1 MTLVLYVLHSARI
14 DNSFDDRLDKNCK
27 PTNRANK
34 LWLYVFGLLLSQ
46 GKSSCMQSPL
56 NFLCRL
62 QQVDHC
68 FDAFYD
74 ICVGGRLKSN
84 RPHVRLVA
92 GCWCLVT
99 FVLVQAYSSTL
110 ISFMTTPTLTPLV
123 KSPEDLASQTQINAV
138 VRKYLGTEVVLL
150 VRFLT
155 C

>member
-1 MTLVLYVLHSARI
+1 MSYTAHGSITRSMTDLTKIVNRLIEQTNCGSTSSASSFLKVSLVACS
-14 DNSFDDRLDKNCK
+14 
-27 PTNRANK
+27 
-34 LWLYVFGLLLSQ
+34 LLLIFYV
-46 GKSSCMQSPL
+46 GFNK
-56 NFLCRL
+56 F
-62 QQVDHC
+62 DHC